1 MSVVHY
7 LRRAASMPP
16 RQFAA
21 RARQHIGRR
30 IGAYQQRRCDF
41 AEPTFAT
48 DTLIPPG
55 PLLRY
60 FTPPGL
66 ELLGR
71 RAELISR
78 LAGLGVEHRFD
89 LLGSGW
95 VEVFH
100 GMPCAGLEGHCY
112 PPGEMAGVDQNGHWL
127 ESRINRSNQ
136 EQAQAAW
143 RLVEESYVPI
153 DWHLDFK
160 SGYRWDEATWYRE
173 IRYGHASGADVK
185 VPWELAR
192 MQHLPQLA
200 WAWALSVPGDA
211 GFLPADAYLREFRNQ
226 VLDFIATNPPRFG
239 VNWCCTMDV
248 GIRVANWLV
257 AYDLFR
263 AFGAEFDQAFTAIFH
278 RSVYEHGLHI
288 VTNLEWNAALRSNHY
303 LADIAGLLFVAAF
316 LPCTKQTDGW
326 LEFAVRELVHE
337 TELQFGDDG
346 ANFEASTSYHRLSA
360 EMVFYATALV
370 LALPDEKQD
379 VLRTGQIGGGL
390 FHGDPQAPPLQLLRL
405 EESDR
410 ETPFSARYFERLERM
425 AEFTVA
431 LTRPDG
437 TIAQIGD
444 NDSGRFLKL
453 SPTFQIAN
461 DANFPLREIGR
472 DHRHLAAAANGFW
485 NRDEFGEIAAD
496 NAIETTLI
504 RDLIG
509 CEPVPSYHKRCSHP
523 GAEKRIRSQPSRA
536 NQEHVHVFR
545 DFGLVVFR
553 RGLLHLTFR
562 AGGVGQ
568 DGNGGHAHNDQLS
581 FELSVGRHAV
591 IVDPGTYLYTPI
603 PSERNHFRATARHN
617 TLSMPGREQNRW
629 VEGPLGLFSL
639 PDRGKAR
646 ICDWTDDEIVA
657 EHVGFGSVC
666 RRRLQINEQ
675 GVYGVDEYRSGAE
688 KAICFHLA
696 PGVVADWCDGSIA
709 LDVGDASLRL
719 KSADGTWSIEPD
731 GFSPGY
737 GEHVATET
745 CCLKSAGT
753 SIAWKLEVCK

>member
-21 RARQHIGRR
+21 RAKQHIGRR
-30 IGAYQQRRCDF
+30 IGAYHRRRCDF
-41 AEPTFAT
+41 AEPTYVPDDVAPKGPLVRYFA
-48 DTLIPPG
+48 PPG
-55 PLLRY
+55 MD
-60 FTPPGL
+60 
-66 ELLGR
+66 LLGE

-78 LAGLGVEHRFD
+78 LARLGMEHRFD

-100 GMPCAGLEGHCY
+100 GMTCAGLEGHRF
-112 PPGEMAGVDQNGHWL
+112 PPGDLANVDQNGGWL
-127 ESRINRSNQ
+127 ASRINRGNQ
-136 EQAQAAW
+136 HQARTVW
-143 RLVEESYVPI
+143 RSVDESYVPI
-153 DWHLDFK
+153 DWHVDFR
-160 SGYRWDEATWYRE
+160 SGYRWDEASWYRE
-173 IRYGHASGADVK
+173 IRYGHVSGADVK
-185 VPWELAR
+185 VPWELSR
-192 MQHLPQLA
+192 MQHLPQLV
-200 WAWALSVPGDA
+200 WAWALSAQGKA

-248 GIRVANWLV
+248 GIRIANWLV

-263 AFGAEFDQAFTAIFH
+263 AFGAEFDPPFTALFH

-288 VTNLEWNAALRSNHY
+288 VANLEWNAALRSNHY

-316 LPCTKQTDGW
+316 LPRTKQTDGW
-326 LEFAVRELVHE
+326 LEFAVCELVHE
-337 TELQFGDDG
+337 SGLQFGEDG

-370 LALPDEKQD
+370 LALPDDKQD
-379 VLRTGQIGGGL
+379 VLRAGRSGSGP
-390 FHGDPQAPPLQLLRL
+390 FHGDPQPPPLRFVRL
-405 EESDR
+405 EERVR

-453 SPTFQIAN
+453 SPEFKAAN
-461 DANFPLREIGR
+461 GVNLPLRENGR
-472 DHRHLAAAANGFW
+472 DHRHLVAAANGFW
-485 NRDEFGEIAAD
+485 NRDDFREIAAD

-504 RDLIG
+504 RNLIG
-509 CEPVPSYHKRCSHP
+509 CEPIVSYHSRCNRP
-523 GAEKRIRSQPSRA
+523 GAEKRGCALTSGA
-536 NQEHVHVFR
+536 NPEPVHVFQ

-553 RGLLHLTFR
+553 RGSLHLTFR

-568 DGNGGHAHNDQLS
+568 GGNGGHAHNDQLS
-581 FELSVGRHAV
+581 FDLCVGRKAV

-603 PSERNHFRATARHN
+603 PAERNHFRATAQHN
-617 TLSMPGREQNRW
+617 TLSIPAREQNPW
-629 VEGPLGLFSL
+629 VEGPVGLFSL
-639 PDRGKAR
+639 RDRAKAR
-646 ICDWTDDEIVA
+646 ICDWTDEEIVA
-657 EHVGFGSVC
+657 EHLGFGAVC
-666 RRRLQINEQ
+666 RRSLRINDQ
-675 GVYGVDEYRSGAE
+675 HVYGLDECLSGAE

-696 PGVVADWCDGSIA
+696 PGVVAERCDRGITLVA
-709 LDVGDASLRL
+709 GDLSLQL
-719 KSADGTWSIEPD
+719 KSADGTWSIEP
-731 GFSPGY
+731 GSFSPGY
-737 GEHVATET
+737 GERVATET
-745 CCLKSAGT
+745 CCLKSTAA
-753 SIAWKLEVCK
+753 SIEWELVVVE